1 MEFNFLKRAHHYLQ
15 DGGIMVYIIPYD
27 RFARDEISYFLAKNY
42 EEIGLMR
49 FGDENE
55 EFEQFKQCVLL
66 AVSVLRRMI
75 HILTIDSLI
84 FVRIC
89 QNWLLLKNM

>member
-15 DGGIMVYIIPYD
+15 EGGVMVYVIPYD

-55 EFEQFKQCVLL
+55 EFEQFKQCFLL
-66 AVSVLRRMI
+66 AVSVQLRKMI
-75 HILTIDSLI
+75 HISMIDSLI
-84 FVRIC
+84 FVKIC
-89 QNWLLLKNM
+89 PILLS

>member
-1 MEFNFLKRAHHYLQ
+1 MSFHT
-15 DGGIMVYIIPYD
+15 M
-27 RFARDEISYFLAKNY
+27 RFARDEIIYFLAKNY

-66 AVSVLRRMI
+66 AVSVPLRKMI
-75 HILTIDSLI
+75 HISMIDLLI
-84 FVRIC
+84 FVKIC
-89 QNWLLLKNM
+89 PSFFRKKTCEYISANGES